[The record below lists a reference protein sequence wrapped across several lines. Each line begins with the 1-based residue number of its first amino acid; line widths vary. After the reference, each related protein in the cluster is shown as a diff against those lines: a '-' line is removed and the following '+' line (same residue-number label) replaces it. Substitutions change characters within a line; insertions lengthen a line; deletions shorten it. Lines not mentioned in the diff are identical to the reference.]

1 MKSFRIWSFSGPYYP
16 TFGVNTERYSPCS
29 VRRQEN
35 TDKKNSEYGHLPRSE
50 IDGYEMTHTCNM
62 IQINYILHQQLFQEN
77 KDKLFYPLRAT
88 QQ

>member
-16 TFGVNTERYSPCS
+16 VFGVNTERYSPCS

-50 IDGYEMTHTCNM
+50 IDGYEMTHNM
-62 IQINYILHQQLFQEN
+62 QYDPN
-77 KDKLFYPLRAT
+77 KLYSTPITISRK
-88 QQ
+88 